1 MLPPNPKFGTTADMQ
16 AMVAKAQQ
24 AGHLFMPY
32 SNPTWWDVKSRTV
45 LSWLQQGFPL
55 TSFSALNSSMQPYF
69 KSYDAGPGVVVEPNN
84 ARVQARVAQLLTS
97 LTTNIS
103 SDAVFQD
110 QIGARPWQADYSP
123 NIPGFLYGWINQTEV
138 GGMRSRRE
146 GGRHWK
152 VEEERENH
160 IKGKALMCSIE

>member
-84 ARVQARVAQLLTS
+84 ARVQ
-97 LTTNIS
+97 
-103 SDAVFQD
+103 
-110 QIGARPWQADYSP
+110 
-123 NIPGFLYGWINQTEV
+123 V
-138 GGMRSRRE
+138 GGT
-146 GGRHWK
+146 GGYGANIHGADISG
-152 VEEERENH
+152 VDIHASDDN
-160 IKGKALMCSIE
+160 SS